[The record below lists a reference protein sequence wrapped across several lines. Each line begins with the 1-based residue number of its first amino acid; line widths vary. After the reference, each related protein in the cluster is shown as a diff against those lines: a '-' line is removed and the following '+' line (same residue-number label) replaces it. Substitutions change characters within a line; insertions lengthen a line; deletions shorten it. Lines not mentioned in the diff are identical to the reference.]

1 MKPQPP
7 KISQILL
14 QEAPLTDRMFNNN
27 KGHDTKKVQAMR
39 DFLASMDKER
49 TGVVSLQNMQKVLRV
64 FGFKAPP
71 GLGKEQLVN
80 YEAVI

>member
-14 QEAPLTDRMFNNN
+14 QEAPMTERMFNKN
-27 KGHDTKKVQAMR
+27 HDQKKVQAMR
-39 DFLASMDKER
+39 DFVTSMDKEH

-71 GLGKEQLVN
+71 GFGKEQLVD